1 MTHLLCFALN
11 AGGNAVGEGAL
22 VAGAGGRRCKR
33 GRRRGQRAAK
43 RGRAAW
49 MSGLWAAVGAVA
61 GLAFVT
67 VVGVCYF
74 DRRSKWRDAQKTW
87 DNTTDLPARPET
99 LDDLLAPDIDVLID
113 CEIAPEHTQPATA
126 AAADLPTPM

>member
-1 MTHLLCFALN
+1 MYASPWKKII
-11 AGGNAVGEGAL
+11 EGK
-22 VAGAGGRRCKR
+22 VY
-33 GRRRGQRAAK
+33 
-43 RGRAAW
+43 
-49 MSGLWAAVGAVA
+49 V
-61 GLAFVT
+61 
-67 VVGVCYF
+67 Y
-74 DRRSKWRDAQKTW
+74 RSKWRDAQKTW